1 MGFLK
6 SEQKKNLNHW
16 WRLGK
21 LQFTRYQ
28 NYFSTNF
35 HQIHNLSKGFLSRG
49 LNHHY
54 EWWYWNQHKI
64 GYFWWFSA
72 LKNVNCEDSPWITR
86 TWNHPKNRELQIRE
100 LRIRELRGL
109 PVPTFTHKN
118 EIIKKNWNKNTKK
131 SSIFFRRK
139 CYITFFWKMRDF
151 DTMLWNKLP
160 GK

>member
-1 MGFLK
+1 M
-6 SEQKKNLNHW
+6 
-16 WRLGK
+16 
-21 LQFTRYQ
+21 
-28 NYFSTNF
+28 
-35 HQIHNLSKGFLSRG
+35 
-49 LNHHY
+49 
-54 EWWYWNQHKI
+54 
-64 GYFWWFSA
+64 
-72 LKNVNCEDSPWITR
+72 NCEDSPWITR

-151 DTMLWNKLP
+151 DTTVELGFKNFFVRAILVLKVKIVLILIVIYYINHQLVI
-160 GK
+160 GDLVLKVKQVLILTVLNARSDCTYFNEKRSK